1 MTQQQ
6 TAQQIWNYLTNQGW
20 TREAVAGV
28 LGNMQ
33 SESGIIADRWE
44 SDNIGNMTGGYG
56 LVQWTPA
63 TKYIHWAQQNG
74 LVYQDVISQCKR
86 LEWEVANGQQFY
98 HPTMSFK
105 QFTQSTQSPEALAEI
120 FIKFYERPLDSNQ
133 PIRQTQARYWY
144 NTLKANEKPKP
155 TPSTEF
161 KVGEIVTFTNIA
173 TNWVGG
179 TKIGFFSMVRN
190 FRVNRLNDDGTIYIR
205 MMDDSWGSNV
215 YERDIQRAPNNS
227 IERNDV
233 VKLRPQATHWV
244 NGNAINIDNKTTRT
258 FHVKARKGN
267 QLLLYADSAGGWEV
281 WTYDWDCILVSKF
294 KVSKTPSYGNPNN
307 IQANE
312 KVTFGQNATKWKN
325 YKGISSNV
333 TIKLNEYNSVYN
345 VLQRNADNTI
355 RIQSQEDGTIH
366 GWIKVS
372 EAEKA
377 PNNQFKRGDYVKL
390 KASATHWVNGDA
402 INIDNKTT
410 RSFLVKTRIGN
421 TLLVYSEAANG
432 WQTWV
437 YDWDVTK

>member
-1 MTQQQ
+1 MGNIETMIKWMKDREGKVTYSMINRLGPNSYDCSSAVYFSLRASGFLPDGSMGNTDTLFGDLERNNWKQIEMTNGVFEVQRGDVFIWG
-6 TAQQIWNYLTNQGW
+6 TRGASGGEYGHTGIFVDSKANIIHCNFGYNGITTNPHNNIWNANSQPPITVY
-20 TREAVAGV
+20 R
-28 LGNMQ
+28 
-33 SESGIIADRWE
+33 
-44 SDNIGNMTGGYG
+44 
-56 LVQWTPA
+56 PA
-63 TKYIHWAQQNG
+63 
-74 LVYQDVISQCKR
+74 IS
-86 LEWEVANGQQFY
+86 
-98 HPTMSFK
+98 T
-105 QFTQSTQSPEALAEI
+105 
-120 FIKFYERPLDSNQ
+120 
-133 PIRQTQARYWY
+133 
-144 NTLKANEKPKP
+144 PKP
-155 TPSTEF
+155 TPSTKF

-179 TKIGFFSMVRN
+179 AKIGFFSMMRN

-258 FHVKARKGN
+258 FHVKARKEN